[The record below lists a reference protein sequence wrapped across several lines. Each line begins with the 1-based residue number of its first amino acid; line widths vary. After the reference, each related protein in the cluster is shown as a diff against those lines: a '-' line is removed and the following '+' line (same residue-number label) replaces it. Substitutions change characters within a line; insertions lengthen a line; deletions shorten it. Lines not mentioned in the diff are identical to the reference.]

1 MNLMKAFHISRE
13 ARDRYE
19 FDQSLFQF
27 TGNAVLANIQAAR
40 TFAQRM
46 NDRRDMARFAD
57 RFVAA
62 GDVNAMG
69 LIDELS
75 HMVVKLYDDEV
86 RRRKGTERR
95 TFSEALD
102 YASQKLGANVLFDAL
117 IKFADA
123 FPPLEVYRGKQTA
136 LEYLST
142 NSVDALEEQL
152 MLWLENNNPAFNRF
166 GELFDDTALK
176 ESTAY
181 SQVIAAMK
189 EYFDQ
194 QPAFGP
200 DNQTLIE
207 MLRAPALASPDSLE
221 GQLRFIQERWTP
233 YFGESFARVVFQL
246 LTGLDLIKEDQKAA
260 LSFGWV
266 GDGNPHSDV
275 PSPEALRTGNIMV

>member
-27 TGNAVLANIQAAR
+27 TGNAVLVNIQAAR

-75 HMVVKLYDDEV
+75 HMVVKLYDDEM

-95 TFSEALD
+95 IFSEALD
-102 YASQKLGANVLFDAL
+102 YASQKLGADVIFNAL
-117 IKFADA
+117 SQFADD

-136 LEYLST
+136 L
-142 NSVDALEEQL
+142 D
-152 MLWLENNNPAFNRF
+152 NRAMAQTCGNLGCHRITF
-166 GELFDDTALK
+166 HRR
-176 ESTAY
+176 
-181 SQVIAAMK
+181 AA
-189 EYFDQ
+189 
-194 QPAFGP
+194 
-200 DNQTLIE
+200 
-207 MLRAPALASPDSLE
+207 
-221 GQLRFIQERWTP
+221 
-233 YFGESFARVVFQL
+233 
-246 LTGLDLIKEDQKAA
+246 
-260 LSFGWV
+260 
-266 GDGNPHSDV
+266 
-275 PSPEALRTGNIMV
+275 